1 MKTAQD
7 IVAVIETLGT
17 RLSSLETNQTSNLNL
32 NLGLSNLGLVHQ
44 DPKFQMS
51 FSSLL
56 KELQEVYEEYQ
67 ERPAQTHWDLQAVFD
82 PVNDATT
89 LIHEVL
95 DQLAEDQY
103 SVLDSTVYLS
113 RFSAASEPFYH
124 LIDYNSRDPINISI
138 TRGLSYSFSLHGE
151 RTEMEER
158 SSNGIVRINQFIHL
172 LNEIQRSFE
181 MIRDKL
187 NGDEHEILN
196 NLEVADEI
204 PLRRRGGI
212 YEFIQESE
220 ASFRGWS
227 EENLPI
233 DELFSKV
240 DRELLCIHRLYFG
253 IGSGDA
259 NWDDLLWHFEGMFD
273 LEIVRAWTQYFLE
286 EDGVIMTAVGD
297 EKPILN
303 YLGVSE
309 GMEEIRKIDQAYDA
323 WYSEFHE
330 RKSRIY

>member
-7 IVAVIETLGT
+7 IVALIETLGK

-44 DPKFQMS
+44 DPRFQTS

-56 KELQEVYEEYQ
+56 KELQEVYEEYKF
-67 ERPAQTHWDLQAVFD
+67 RPAQTHWDLQSVFD
-82 PVNDATT
+82 PVNVATS
-89 LIHEVL
+89 LINEVL

-103 SVLDSTVYLS
+103 SVLDSAIYLS
-113 RFSAASEPFYH
+113 RFAEASEPFHH
-124 LIDYNSRDPINISI
+124 LVDYNSRDPINISI
-138 TRGLSYSFSLHGE
+138 TQGLSYTYSLHGE

-158 SSNGIVRINQFIHL
+158 SSSGLVRINQFIHL
-172 LNEIQRSFE
+172 LNEIQRSYE
-181 MIRDKL
+181 LIRDKL
-187 NGDEHEILN
+187 DGDADEILN

-220 ASFRGWS
+220 SSFRGWS
-227 EENLPI
+227 EEHLPI

-253 IGSGDA
+253 IGSGDVS
-259 NWDDLLWHFEGMFD
+259 WDDLLWHFEGIFD
-273 LEIVRAWTQYFLE
+273 SEFVRGMTRYFLE
-286 EDGVIMTAVGD
+286 EDGIIGTAVG
-297 EKPILN
+297 EEEPILS

-309 GMEEIRKIDQAYDA
+309 GMSEVRKLDQAYDA

-330 RKSRIY
+330 RKSRTY

>member
-1 MKTAQD
+1 MKAAKD
-7 IVAVIETLGT
+7 IVAEIEKLGT
-17 RLSSLETNQTSNLNL
+17 RLSSLESKQTSNLNL

-44 DPKFQMS
+44 DPKFQNS

-56 KELQEVYEEYQ
+56 KELQDVYEEYRV
-67 ERPAQTHWDLQAVFD
+67 RPAQTHWDLQAVFD

-113 RFSAASEPFYH
+113 RFSAASEPFHH

-172 LNEIQRSFE
+172 LNEIQRSYE
-181 MIRDKL
+181 LIREKL
-187 NGDEHEILN
+187 VSDADEILKD
-196 NLEVADEI
+196 LEVADEI

-220 ASFRGWS
+220 ASFHGWS
-227 EENLPI
+227 EKNLPI

-259 NWDDLLWHFEGMFD
+259 NWDDLLWHFEGIFD
-273 LEIVRAWTQYFLE
+273 LEIVRGWTQYFSQ

-297 EKPILN
+297 ETPVLN
-303 YLGVSE
+303 YLGVGE
-309 GMEEIRKIDQAYDA
+309 GLREIRKLDQAYDS
-323 WYSEFHE
+323 WYAEFQD
-330 RKSRIY
+330 RKRFSL